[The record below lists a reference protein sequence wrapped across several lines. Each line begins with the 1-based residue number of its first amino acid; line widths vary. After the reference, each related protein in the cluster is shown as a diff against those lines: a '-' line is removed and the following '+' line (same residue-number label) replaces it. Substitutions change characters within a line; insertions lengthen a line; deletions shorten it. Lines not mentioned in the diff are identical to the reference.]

1 MKYLKNSLINTW
13 DFLKASDAYFR
24 DVLLMHGF
32 LLFLVIPLL
41 SSSTKFIL
49 RRGGLAYLSFDNIG
63 SIFTEHPMVLFSLSL
78 ILLLILL
85 AVFFEF
91 TFLLLSVYF
100 IK

>member
-32 LLFLVIPLL
+32 LLFGYPTAFFFNKIYPA
-41 SSSTKFIL
+41 SW
-49 RRGGLAYLSFDNIG
+49 GLAYLSFDNIG

-85 AVFFEF
+85 AVF
-91 TFLLLSVYF
+91 
-100 IK
+100 

>member
-49 RRGGLAYLSFDNIG
+49 
-63 SIFTEHPMVLFSLSL
+63 LSL
-78 ILLLILL
+78 IHI
-85 AVFFEF
+85 
-91 TFLLLSVYF
+91 
-100 IK
+100 